1 MFSLPFSPAW
11 WSHRCRPHQ
20 LIKPPGE
27 WGGEVGSQ
35 RGPLAGRDVSTTR
48 ACFEAEVR
56 RKPTRWRHRAT
67 GAGAP
72 CLLPEAPQGPLQ
84 SPSPGLGGP
93 SWDRSCPLDPPVRRG
108 HPGAEGLE
116 EGEGLLTPPP
126 GEFHSLLTPVFTQL
140 SHNLCPSVS
149 RSFCGSLPPSSPRT
163 TDTGPQPSDLG
174 GHRAS
179 LIPCPSLTP
188 GG

>member
-1 MFSLPFSPAW
+1 MGPSPAGT
-11 WSHRCRPHQ
+11 C
-20 LIKPPGE
+20 PPSGLALRLKF
-27 WGGEVGSQ
+27 VGSP
-35 RGPLAGRDVSTTR
+35 RGGAIGPQAR
-48 ACFEAEVR
+48 AL
-56 RKPTRWRHRAT
+56 
-67 GAGAP
+67 
-72 CLLPEAPQGPLQ
+72 CLLPEAPQEPLQ

-93 SWDRSCPLDPPVRRG
+93 SWDRSCPLDTPVRRG

-140 SHNLCPSVS
+140 LSHNLCPSVS
-149 RSFCGSLPPSSPRT
+149 RSFCGSLPPSSPGT